1 MRRAVILFVGLATS
15 CGPKLIDEPIEAPS
29 ISAPVDIAPPK
40 AASAPPGALYRE
52 DVNATVEEGLGYFLQ
67 RVSVEAQV
75 EDGRFEGFRIVDL
88 EPPDFWQ
95 SVDLR
100 PGDVVLQVNGM
111 PIERDIDAYQAFEA
125 LKSAPALKVSYVRSG
140 VRHELAYAIVDRVPK
155 PAAEKPAAAP
165 MKAPAPAPAAT
176 PKPAGSG

>member
-1 MRRAVILFVGLATS
+1 MFVGLATS

-29 ISAPVDIAPPK
+29 IAAPVDIAPPQ

-67 RVSVEAQV
+67 RVSVEAEV

-95 SVDLR
+95 SVDLK

-111 PIERDIDAYQAFEA
+111 PIERDIDAYQAFVA

-140 VRHELAYAIVDRVPK
+140 VRHELAYAIVDRAPK
-155 PAAEKPAAAP
+155 PAAKPVAPAAAP
-165 MKAPAPAPAAT
+165 AKTPASTPAT
-176 PKPAGSG
+176 QPKPSGSG